1 MMMILPE
8 ILKSELKQVVGCQD
22 ESPEKE
28 QFHVDQGA
36 ATILQWKSFAL
47 TRKSFSCQTKSFTK
61 TRELQEFGIVLQVF

>member
-1 MMMILPE
+1 MKSSPE

-36 ATILQWKSFAL
+36 AITQNIFRAGVYILPKN
-47 TRKSFSCQTKSFTK
+47 
-61 TRELQEFGIVLQVF
+61 

>member
-1 MMMILPE
+1 MDLTRSQKGLIVNNVSCHMVVCAVHFIAKRNIWMMMILPE

-36 ATILQWKSFAL
+36 ATI
-47 TRKSFSCQTKSFTK
+47 
-61 TRELQEFGIVLQVF
+61 

>member
-36 ATILQWKSFAL
+36 ATIWHWKSFAL
-47 TRKSFSCQTKSFTK
+47 TRKSFMSNKKFH
-61 TRELQEFGIVLQVF
+61 ED

>member
-36 ATILQWKSFAL
+36 ATILHWKSFTL
-47 TRKSFSCQTKSFTK
+47 TRKSFMSNKKFH
-61 TRELQEFGIVLQVF
+61 ED